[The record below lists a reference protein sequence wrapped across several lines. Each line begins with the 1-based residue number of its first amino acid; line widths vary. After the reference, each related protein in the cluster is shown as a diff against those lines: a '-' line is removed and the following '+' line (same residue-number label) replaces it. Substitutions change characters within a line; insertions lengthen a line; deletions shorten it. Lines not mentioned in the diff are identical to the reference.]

1 MSASTVRDIPAPTLR
16 QPALAVSA
24 IVRRDG
30 RYLLVLRAN
39 PPAADMYAFPGGRV
53 EPGETLEDAALRELA
68 EETGIIGV
76 NPRVFETFDLSA
88 DDPKGR
94 QYILTVFTVEEVDEI
109 EVFARDDAAEAAWF
123 EIADARLL
131 PMPASMHACFD
142 MLEAGRTS

>member
-1 MSASTVRDIPAPTLR
+1 MSVTPVPDISASPR

-24 IVRRDG
+24 IVRRGG

-53 EPGETLEDAALRELA
+53 EPGETLEAAALRELA
-68 EETGIIGV
+68 EETGIVGV

-94 QYILTVFTVEEVDEI
+94 QYILTAFTVEEVDEI
-109 EVFARDDAAEAAWF
+109 HVLARDDAAEAAWF
-123 EIADARLL
+123 DIAEARRL
-131 PMPASMHACFD
+131 PMPASMHDCFD
-142 MLEAGRTS
+142 MLEADFAG